1 MELQYFGHS
10 TFLFT
15 NSQKQNIIID
25 PYLNANPLSPVKSN
39 QVKADYIIL
48 THAHSDHMADA
59 LTIADRH
66 KTTIICVS
74 ELASIISKS
83 GFRTHPLQIGGAFR
97 FDFGRVK
104 FVPAFHGSSTM
115 NGVYAGLAAGAVFT
129 VEGKTI
135 YHCGDTGIFGD
146 MKLIG
151 EIDKIDILLIP
162 IGGNYTMDIDDAVR
176 AVTMINPELAIP
188 MHYNTFD
195 LIKCDPQ
202 EFIDRIATNG
212 FRGKVMKPG
221 EKMNIP

>member
-151 EIDKIDILLIP
+151 EI
-162 IGGNYTMDIDDAVR
+162 
-176 AVTMINPELAIP
+176 
-188 MHYNTFD
+188 
-195 LIKCDPQ
+195 
-202 EFIDRIATNG
+202 
-212 FRGKVMKPG
+212 
-221 EKMNIP
+221 